1 MTINGTNSKA
11 LPSGIYVPVVTFF
24 QATPDQDLD
33 IETHVRHIRMLAEA
47 GVDGVVVQGSTGE
60 AVALSHQER
69 IEVRCWSR
77 DKLSAERQLIRT
89 AKETFTQAGN
99 SGLIIAGTVGA
110 QSTVENVLM
119 CQEAAAAGA
128 DFALV
133 LPPSYYPSFMTD
145 EVIEA
150 FYVQV
155 RHASG
160 SKKPTTD
167 PVTAGRC
174 VPDPHHHLLIPSC
187 LRWYQHVIG
196 CDHPGRSTSQRRW
209 RQAYRSRHR
218 QDCSGMSSRVCQ
230 YVRVRSRDDVAE
242 VV

>member
-24 QATPDQDLD
+24 QSTPDQDLD

-77 DKLSAERQLIRT
+77 DKLSADRQLIRT
-89 AKETFTQAGN
+89 AKETFAQAGN
-99 SGLIIAGTVGA
+99 AGLIIAGTVGA
-110 QSTVENVLM
+110 QSSVENVLM

-155 RHASG
+155 RHFSG
-160 SKKPTTD
+160 SKESTAD
-167 PVTAGRC
+167 PATAGRC
-174 VPDPHHHLLIPSC
+174 VSHPHHHLLVSSC
-187 LRWYQHVIG
+187 LRWYQHVFG
-196 CDHPGRSTSQRRW
+196 RNHSGRSTSQRRW

-218 QDCSGMSSRVCQ
+218 QNRPRISGRVCQ
-230 YVRVRSRDDVAE
+230 YVLVLSYNPTADV
-242 VV
+242 V

>member
-1 MTINGTNSKA
+1 MTVDETTGKP

-69 IEVRCWSR
+69 IEVSRWSL
-77 DKLSAERQLIRT
+77 DKIGPNRQLIRT
-89 AKETFTQAGN
+89 AKETFAQAGN

-110 QSTVENVLM
+110 QSSVENVLM

-155 RHASG
+155 RHDSG
-160 SKKPTTD
+160 SGESTTAI
-167 PVTAGRC
+167 VTAG
-174 VPDPHHHLLIPSC
+174 
-187 LRWYQHVIG
+187 
-196 CDHPGRSTSQRRW
+196 
-209 RQAYRSRHR
+209 
-218 QDCSGMSSRVCQ
+218 
-230 YVRVRSRDDVAE
+230 
-242 VV
+242 

>member
-1 MTINGTNSKA
+1 MTIKGTNSKA

-24 QATPDQDLD
+24 QSTPDQDLD

-69 IEVRCWSR
+69 IEVCCWLR
-77 DKLSAERQLIRT
+77 DKLSADRQLIRT
-89 AKETFTQAGN
+89 AKETFAQAGN
-99 SGLIIAGTVGA
+99 AGLIIAGTVGA
-110 QSTVENVLM
+110 QSSVENVLM

-155 RHASG
+155 RHSSG
-160 SKKPTTD
+160 SKESTAD

-174 VPDPHHHLLIPSC
+174 VSDPHHHLLVPCC
-187 LRWYQHVIG
+187 LCWHQHVIG
-196 CDHPGRSTSQRRW
+196 RDHPGRSTSKRRW

-218 QDCSGMSSRVCQ
+218 QNRSRISGRVCQ
-230 YVRVRSRDDVAE
+230 YVLVLSYDPTADV
-242 VV
+242 V

>member
-11 LPSGIYVPVVTFF
+11 LPSGLYVPVVTFF
-24 QATPDQDLD
+24 QAAPDQDLD

-60 AVALSHQER
+60 AVALSRQER
-69 IEVRCWSR
+69 IEVRYWSR
-77 DKLSAERQLIRT
+77 DELGANRQLIRT
-89 AKETFTQAGN
+89 AKETFDQAGN

-110 QSTVENVLM
+110 QFSVENVLM

-145 EVIEA
+145 EVIED

-155 RHASG
+155 RHAST
-160 SKKPTTD
+160 SDESTTD
-167 PVTAGRC
+167 PVSASRC
-174 VPDPHHHLLIPSC
+174 VPDPYHHLLVPGC
-187 LRWYQHVIG
+187 VCWNQHVIG
-196 CDHPGRSTSQRRW
+196 CDHPCRTTSQRRW

-218 QDCSGMSSRVCQ
+218 QDCSGMPSTVCQ
-230 YVRVRSRDDVAE
+230 YVRIRSRDDAAE